1 MTEHHRATTPSAPR
15 DPARPA
21 GAPADAGRHRATAR
35 RTAADRRR
43 AGLIVLAELVLTAS
57 ALLLLYLGWYL
68 VVDDRAVA
76 ADQHAAATR
85 LVREWETLPASGP
98 RAPEAPAVPADLEA
112 GDTFA
117 VIRVPRFGDD
127 WLRPVLEGTS
137 TTELDRGVGHYT
149 GTALP
154 GQVGNFSVAGH
165 RLTHGSAFTRI
176 ADLEVGDVVGVRTAT
191 TWFVYRVTSS
201 EIVAPEDIEVI
212 APVPGTPGVAPTEPV
227 ITLTSCHPLYGSSE
241 RYVVHGALVA
251 TAPAADG
258 VPDALLEE
266 VA

>member
-1 MTEHHRATTPSAPR
+1 MTEHHRATTLSSPR
-15 DPARPA
+15 EPARPA
-21 GAPADAGRHRATAR
+21 GAPGDAGRHRSRVR
-35 RTAADRRR
+35 RTPAERHRLA
-43 AGLIVLAELVLTAS
+43 LIVVAELVLTAS

-76 ADQHAAATR
+76 ADQHAAASR
-85 LVREWETLPASGP
+85 MLREWDALPASGP
-98 RAPEAPAVPADLEA
+98 RAPRSPGVPSDLET

-127 WLRPVLEGTS
+127 WLRPVVEGTS
-137 TTELDRGVGHYT
+137 IAELDRGVGHYA

-176 ADLEVGDVVGVRTAT
+176 AELEVGDVVGVRTAT

-201 EIVAPEDIEVI
+201 EIVAPEDVEVI
-212 APVPGTPGVAPTEPV
+212 APVPGAPGVAPTEPA

-241 RYVVHGALVA
+241 RYVVHGSLLA

>member
-1 MTEHHRATTPSAPR
+1 M
-15 DPARPA
+15 
-21 GAPADAGRHRATAR
+21 
-35 RTAADRRR
+35 
-43 AGLIVLAELVLTAS
+43 VAELVLTAS
-57 ALLLLYLGWYL
+57 AFLLLYLGWYL

-85 LVREWETLPASGP
+85 LVREWEALPASGP
-98 RAPEAPAVPADLEA
+98 RAPEPPAVPSELEA

-117 VIRVPRFGDD
+117 VIRIPRFGDD
-127 WLRPVLEGTS
+127 WLRPVVEGTS
-137 TTELDRGVGHYT
+137 SAELDRGVGHYA

-176 ADLEVGDVVGVRTAT
+176 AELEVGDVVGVRTAT
-191 TWFVYRVTSS
+191 TWFVYRVTRS
-201 EIVAPEDIEVI
+201 EIVAPEDVEVI
-212 APVPGTPGVAPTEPV
+212 APVPGAPGVAPTEPV

-241 RYVVHGALVA
+241 RYVVHGALLA